1 MKKKE
6 KLGNLKKKSNFEI
19 FFWKKQEKKTKKK
32 RKEGKVKKK
41 RVRITVDYYCNP
53 QWFRRGGTMIP
64 PYHLDIV

>member
-1 MKKKE
+1 MKKTKEKINEKKE

-41 RVRITVDYYCNP
+41 
-53 QWFRRGGTMIP
+53 G
-64 PYHLDIV
+64 